1 MSVWVMEFMSGVS
14 FTVAGEAA
22 GAGLTNLPF
31 LLGAME
37 ASELVLLKLV
47 MGLTAIA
54 LAAVM
59 ARYIAVISAGNDRVE
74 FWATMGKTV
83 LFTTIVFTVA
93 YLGFGLIKGT

>member
-22 GAGLTNLPF
+22 SAGLMNLPF

-59 ARYIAVISAGNDRVE
+59 ARYIAVISATV
-74 FWATMGKTV
+74 GKTV
-83 LFTTIVFTVA
+83 LFTTIVFTAA
-93 YLGFGLIKGT
+93 YLGFGLIKVA